1 MPKKSKECPIEI
13 LKGKLDNMDTELKSI
28 KENID
33 NIYETFEEECPDV
46 IESEKALQ
54 RALDMYFVEELLK
67 QKPIGDA

>member
-28 KENID
+28 NENID

>member
-67 QKPIGDA
+67 QKPIGEA

>member
-54 RALDMYFVEELLK
+54 RALDAYFVEELLK

>member
-1 MPKKSKECPIEI
+1 MPKKSKECPIET
-13 LKGKLDNMDTELKSI
+13 LKGKLDSIDVDLKNI

-54 RALDMYFVEELLK
+54 RALDAYFVEELLK